1 MIFDN
6 ENHQI
11 FSLKHFQ
18 KSCKQDNRIYKKTY
32 KENYHPANFPS
43 LSFLGKIFKEIIL
56 QDAINLFSENNF
68 LEGKNVFAYQ
78 KKQEHIKSFN
88 YVVEQMRNTTPSG
101 KYVKW

>member
-18 KSCKQDNRIYKKTY
+18 KSCKQDNRIYKKN
-32 KENYHPANFPS
+32 KERKLSPANFPS
-43 LSFLGKIFKEIIL
+43 LSFLGKTFKIIIL
-56 QDAINLFSENNF
+56 QDAINLFSENSF

-78 KKQEHIKSFN
+78 KKQEHI
-88 YVVEQMRNTTPSG
+88 
-101 KYVKW
+101 